1 MDGLYCLINKDKILN
16 NMVISTVLSP
26 EMSLIFLDTSFTQ
39 EDTDSFFLFD
49 IRAMSRDYMNL
60 SCAIFW
66 LAALKMPRDRKQLWR
81 SILLMSDSLLR
92 D

>member
-1 MDGLYCLINKDKILN
+1 
-16 NMVISTVLSP
+16 MVISTVSSP
-26 EMSLIFLDTSFTQ
+26 EISLVFLDISVTQ
-39 EDTDSFFLFD
+39 EDTDPLFPFD
-49 IRAMSRDYMNL
+49 IRAMSRDYMNS

-81 SILLMSDSLLR
+81 LTLLMSDSLLK